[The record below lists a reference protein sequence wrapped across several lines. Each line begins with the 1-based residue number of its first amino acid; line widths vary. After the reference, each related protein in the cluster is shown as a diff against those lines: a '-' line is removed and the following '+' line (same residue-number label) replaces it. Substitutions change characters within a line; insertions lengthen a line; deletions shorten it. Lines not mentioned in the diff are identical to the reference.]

1 MSDHQAPHLA
11 HHFDTLEQ
19 QKQAATLGMWVFI
32 AQEIMF
38 FGGLFMGYT
47 FYRCKFPEAFAAG
60 SSLLSIGWGG
70 FNTVVLIC
78 SSLTMAMG
86 VHAAQLGKNK
96 QVMAWIVSTMVLGT
110 VFLGVKAVEYTGKW
124 HHHLVP
130 NSSFEYHG
138 QGKYYALGHDDAGHA
153 APAHDEAVSEE
164 DSHGG
169 DSHAATVGVEPNHV
183 RIFYGFYFVMTCTHA
198 IHMIIGM
205 GIMVWLL
212 KLAAANRFSPAYY
225 NPVEIFGLYWHFV
238 DIVWIFLFPLLYLL
252 GRH

>member
-1 MSDHQAPHLA
+1 MSDAPAPHLA

-19 QKQAATLGMWVFI
+19 QKQAASLGMWVFI

-38 FGGLFMGYT
+38 FGGLFIGYT
-47 FYRCKFPEAFAAG
+47 FYRCRFPEAFAAG

-78 SSLTMAMG
+78 SSLTMAMA
-86 VHAAQLGKNK
+86 VHAAQLGKSK
-96 QVMAWIVSTMVLGT
+96 HIIAWLVSTMVLGT
-110 VFLGVKAVEYTGKW
+110 VFLGVKGIEYTGKY
-124 HHHLVP
+124 HHHLMP
-130 NSSFEYHG
+130 GSSFEYHG
-138 QGKYYALGHDDAGHA
+138 KGKYYALGHGDEGHA
-153 APAHDEAVSEE
+153 PAEAAVEDAHADKGHDP
-164 DSHGG
+164 
-169 DSHAATVGVEPNHV
+169 TVGVEPNHV
-183 RIFYGFYFVMTCTHA
+183 RIFYGFYFVMTGTHA

-205 GIMVWLL
+205 GIMVWLIR
-212 KLAAANRFSPAYY
+212 LAAAGRFSAAYY